1 MENNNIDSNI
11 DSNIDT
17 ESIFDDLDDNWLIEF
32 QNNDKQNNDFVYSNT
47 LDTPQISNSSDNGF
61 EINVYSMYIDGD
73 ELNFIDYDTIR
84 MTNNYVPRKTLLEFI
99 KKKSVN
105 NNNNYLLYF
114 LLKYNTD
121 IKYDNIEDLLNH
133 TIDFEKNN
141 IIENMNEF
149 KYFEIYKNISDL
161 YFNCEI
167 QFLKQLS
174 SLYLIFYKKIEKQN
188 INYTPS
194 LKIPYYENKDKR
206 STKNNRFNRYKKY
219 KLHRE
224 KLDENKDKNKD
235 ENKDIKNISNST
247 RKLKII

>member
-1 MENNNIDSNI
+1 MENNNI

-47 LDTPQISNSSDNGF
+47 LDASQVSDSSNNSF

-73 ELNFIDYDTIR
+73 ELNFIDYDTISI
-84 MTNNYVPRKTLLEFI
+84 TDNYVPKKILLEFI
-99 KKKSVN
+99 KKKSIN

-121 IKYDNIEDLLNH
+121 IKYDNIHDLLNH
-133 TIDFEKNN
+133 DIDFKKNN
-141 IIENMNEF
+141 IIENNNEF
-149 KYFEIYKNISDL
+149 KYFQIYKNISDV
-161 YFNCEI
+161 YFDCEI
-167 QFLKQLS
+167 NFLKHLS

-206 STKNNRFNRYKKY
+206 STKNNRFNRFNRYKKY
-219 KLHRE
+219 KLNRE
-224 KLDENKDKNKD
+224 KLDENKDK
-235 ENKDIKNISNST
+235 NKDIKNISNST